1 MQTRR
6 PISFLKNARKHIL
19 ENETVRFLLFIEKV
33 PKHRVIENI
42 SILFL
47 APLGIFC
54 FVMGLAGFT
63 IWQSSGLF
71 GFSLYY
77 VGVFITLLELLHCLF
92 DK

>member
-1 MQTRR
+1 MQIRK
-6 PISFLKNARKHIL
+6 PSSFLKNVRKRIL
-19 ENETVRFLLFIEKV
+19 ENDTIRFLLFIEKV

-47 APLGIFC
+47 APLSIFC

-77 VGVFITLLELLHCLF
+77 VCVFIAFLELLHCLF

>member
-1 MQTRR
+1 M
-6 PISFLKNARKHIL
+6 
-19 ENETVRFLLFIEKV
+19 ENL
-33 PKHRVIENI
+33 

-47 APLGIFC
+47 APLSIFC
-54 FVMGLAGFT
+54 FVAGLAGFT

-77 VGVFITLLELLHCLF
+77 VGVFIALLELLHCLF